1 MKVFSVRRGFPFSA
15 VLLVLATG
23 SMLMPAPGF
32 GQAAADTIAV
42 AGPVDDGAGRDRFDE
57 VTMRITHR
65 IYPSFVDT
73 LTVAPG
79 EAAVIGDSEFSF
91 EVAGFLADF
100 GIKADGTLVSRSSV
114 AHNPAFEV
122 VVYESDDETDRQW
135 AFFGTGKPHY
145 RRNSL
150 LAFEVLSFRDGDMTC
165 TQPVPREESAP

>member
-1 MKVFSVRRGFPFSA
+1 MKMFSERRGFLLPA
-15 VLLVLATG
+15 VLLALAAG

-32 GQAAADTIAV
+32 GQTAADAV
-42 AGPVDDGAGRDRFDE
+42 AAGDPTADGGDRDRFDE

-91 EVAGFLADF
+91 EVVGFLADF

-122 VVYESDDETDRQW
+122 VVYESDEETDRQW

-150 LAFEVLSFRDGDMTC
+150 LAFEVLSFRTGDMTC